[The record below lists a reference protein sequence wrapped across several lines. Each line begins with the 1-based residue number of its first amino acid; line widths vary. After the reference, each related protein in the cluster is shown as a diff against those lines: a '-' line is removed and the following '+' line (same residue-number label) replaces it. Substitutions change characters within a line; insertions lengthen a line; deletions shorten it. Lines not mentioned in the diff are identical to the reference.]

1 MTGASSWRTT
11 RWQPG
16 FVSIIAGYVEAGESP
31 DVTVA
36 REVAEEVGV
45 DIETP
50 TYVATQPWPFGRS
63 QMMGYRARTLEER
76 PTPQA
81 DSVEIEW
88 ARFYSREELT
98 RALKSGEISAPG
110 RASIAYALLR
120 EWYGADL
127 PSGPEGA
134 GRK

>member
-1 MTGASSWRTT
+1 
-11 RWQPG
+11 
-16 FVSIIAGYVEAGESP
+16 
-31 DVTVA
+31 
-36 REVAEEVGV
+36 
-45 DIETP
+45 
-50 TYVATQPWPFGRS
+50 
-63 QMMGYRARTLEER
+63 MMGYRARTLEEH

-81 DSVEIEW
+81 DGVEIEW

-98 RALKSGEISAPG
+98 RALESGEISAPG